1 MEIIPILE
9 LLDSMFLYAAQKEMP
24 VLCNKPTGKV
34 NVLVAAASIVFYWI
48 VLRKNGC
55 VNKYTSQKFRIRH
68 APAAAL
74 RSLMSVWSCAC
85 GYISFPPIFISLRLK
100 TDSDQQRGRLKLDIC
115 SSRRE
120 LLLNLLVRATLLSN
134 NEIDVANTAV
144 LLIEDGWATTC
155 DDLYHEE

>member
-1 MEIIPILE
+1 MQQTDGQSECSGSCSKHSILLNCSAKKWLCQQVHLSE
-9 LLDSMFLYAAQKEMP
+9 VSDSACAS
-24 VLCNKPTGKV
+24 GS
-34 NVLVAAASIVFYWI
+34 VAK
-48 VLRKNGC
+48 L
-55 VNKYTSQKFRIRH
+55 
-68 APAAAL
+68 
-74 RSLMSVWSCAC
+74 SVWSCAC

-134 NEIDVANTAV
+134 YEIDVANTAV